1 VDVSSLQVD
10 PDSGQTS
17 GVVETPP
24 PTNSPSARDDDDASI
39 QYVGKWQKK
48 SNAAAFGGHFRV
60 ASKKTAKVQ
69 FSFSGTGFTWLTARG
84 RSYGMATVVVDGVE
98 TVTVDLYSLT
108 NEFQYP
114 VAVTGLSDAPHD
126 VQILV
131 RGTRDTK
138 PRKKQVVFDGVTV
151 P

>member
-1 VDVSSLQVD
+1 MTLPHAD
-10 PDSGQTS
+10 PS
-17 GVVETPP
+17 
-24 PTNSPSARDDDDASI
+24 SARNDDDASI
-39 QYVGKWQKK
+39 QYVEKWKEK
-48 SNAAAFGGHFRV
+48 SNAAAFGGQYRV

-98 TVTVDLYSLT
+98 TTTVDLYSQT
-108 NEFQYP
+108 NEFQHP

-126 VQILV
+126 VEILV
-131 RGTRDTK
+131 RGTRDSK
-138 PRKKQVVFDGVTV
+138 PRKKQVVFDGVIV